1 MKECYVIYLWGGDVY
16 GNITLLKVITDVSK
30 IDDEIIA
37 IANERNLE
45 VVSYEMEWCY
55 RYYKHIS
62 DERDIAIIVER
73 TTLE

>member
-1 MKECYVIYLWGGDVY
+1 MKECYVIYLWGGDIF
-16 GNITLLKVITDVSK
+16 GNMSLEKVITDVSK

-37 IANERNLE
+37 ITNKYNLE
-45 VVSYEMEWCY
+45 VVSHEMEWCY

-62 DERDIAIIVER
+62 DGRDIAIIVER